1 MSWQDDLQQLDLALS
16 NGQISAEDY
25 RQRRDELLAQAAAP
39 QEQAQQP
46 AQPPLPPLPP
56 AQPQPQGQPPAQQQ
70 PPSSPPSGFPA
81 QPTPNPFPPGY
92 TWEPRPNEVNQP
104 TQVVQPG
111 AQPPS
116 QPPPAQPPG
125 DSAERTQVVRPVE
138 PGEWAKGGPTGQS
151 ESDSPERTQV
161 VRPVGGP
168 PGTPPPGFPS
178 QPGGGA
184 WPPVPGQGN
193 PADSS
198 PWASNEL
205 PPDFGG
211 SAWPSQGP
219 EVFDEPGSGKGRR
232 IALILVIV
240 VVLIGAGVGIFF
252 AVSNGSPNQASPGGT
267 ATSAPPSPVNTGP
280 PLPSGPF
287 VAIPGTQ
294 QLSQTWPIA
303 DAIAANVPEAATL
316 QAAGVSQITGYVFE
330 EPNGVREGIWTFTP
344 GPGVTAK
351 SVLTSVDNLY
361 SRSGWQLM
369 SGNVPAGVYARTL
382 PSNGTA
388 DFRAHYMTQGVVVRV
403 EAWSAP
409 TGGVPVPASAKQ
421 QAFLSL
427 LNKETS
433 EYPPSA
439 Q

>member
-1 MSWQDDLQQLDLALS
+1 MSWQDDLQQLDLAFS

-25 RQRRDELLAQAAAP
+25 RQRRDQLLAQAAAP
-39 QEQAQQP
+39 EQQAP
-46 AQPPLPPLPP
+46 QPPQSPPAPQPP
-56 AQPQPQGQPPAQQQ
+56 AQPQPQGQPPVQQQ
-70 PPSSPPSGFPA
+70 PPSSPPGGFPA

-92 TWEPRPNEVNQP
+92 TWEPRANEP
-104 TQVVQPG
+104 TQAVQPG
-111 AQPPS
+111 GPAPGQP
-116 QPPPAQPPG
+116 QPAPPQG

-138 PGEWAKGGPTGQS
+138 PGEWAKGGPAGQS
-151 ESDSPERTQV
+151 DSDSPERTQV
-161 VRPVGGP
+161 VRPVGA

-178 QPGGGA
+178 QPGGGS
-184 WPPVPGQGN
+184 WPPVPGQGTE
-193 PADSS
+193 AESS
-198 PWASNEL
+198 PWGSNEL

-219 EVFDEPGSGKGRR
+219 EIFEEPRSGKGRR
-232 IALILVIV
+232 LALILVIV

-252 AVSNGSPNQASPGGT
+252 AVSKGPSNQASPGGT
-267 ATSAPPSPVNTGP
+267 TTSAPSSPVNTGP

-287 VAIPGTQ
+287 VAVPGTQ
-294 QLSQTWPIA
+294 QLNQTWPIA
-303 DAIAANVPEAATL
+303 DAIAANVPEAAAL

-330 EPNGVREGIWTFTP
+330 ESNGVREGIWVFTP

-351 SVLTSVDNLY
+351 SVLTSVDSLY
-361 SRSGWQLM
+361 SKSGWQLM
-369 SGNVPAGVYARTL
+369 SGNVPTGVFARTL
-382 PSNGTA
+382 PSSGTA

-409 TGGVPVPASAKQ
+409 TGGAPVPASAKQ
-421 QAFLSL
+421 QAFLAL

-433 EYPPSA
+433 VYPPSS